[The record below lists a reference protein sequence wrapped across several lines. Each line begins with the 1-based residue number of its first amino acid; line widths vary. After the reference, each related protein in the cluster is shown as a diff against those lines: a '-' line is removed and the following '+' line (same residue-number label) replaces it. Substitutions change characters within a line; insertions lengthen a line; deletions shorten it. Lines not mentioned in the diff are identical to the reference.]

1 MGPASR
7 STRTTRNASAVYAAR
22 ACAEPRLRSSEG
34 ARAAFSGALDGQGAR
49 LVGQT
54 ASDQA
59 ARGFEMP
66 DPVRYGFVD
75 SETERLLAAS
85 PDFVKVAYEALKG
98 LIVGEFGGVS
108 YVKTIYVGFEVDGNM
123 VAAAYPHLDRLE
135 VALPL
140 RMDHLG
146 AALVDATHLTWRTR
160 PLAYQLRVLEQIPEL
175 LEFAQEGVQRAISG
189 QHDVNLPNEHFRRA
203 RQDRGITRPRFHF
216 PAGHPDGDEARNA
229 NPGGRIR
236 CQIREGLHEA

>member
-1 MGPASR
+1 LTARERVWWAKQRAIRQLVASR
-7 STRTTRNASAVYAAR
+7 
-22 ACAEPRLRSSEG
+22 
-34 ARAAFSGALDGQGAR
+34 
-49 LVGQT
+49 
-54 ASDQA
+54 
-59 ARGFEMP
+59 MP

-229 NPGGRIR
+229 NPG
-236 CQIREGLHEA
+236 RENPLPDS